1 MTSERP
7 ALIQAH
13 QEGRK
18 VMGEMVRG
26 AKFKVSGLKVL
37 GLGALS
43 LAFVLAGCQTAP
55 PASPPSQPVRLAAAQ
70 AAPEPAPQAEQQ
82 AAIDGPIDL
91 SAAHWSHLP
100 NGAQI
105 ASLYP
110 SEAAKTKLSGYAL
123 VHCQVRSSG
132 ALENCEALVERPAGF
147 GFGDATVRAAQY
159 FKLAAGA
166 YGPNASVDVPFSWA
180 LR

>member
-1 MTSERP
+1 
-7 ALIQAH
+7 
-13 QEGRK
+13 
-18 VMGEMVRG
+18 MGEMAQR
-26 AKFKVSGLKVL
+26 AKFKSL
-37 GLGALS
+37 GLRGLS
-43 LAFVLAGCQTAP
+43 LALAPLALVLAGCQTAP
-55 PASPPSQPVRLAAAQ
+55 PASPPPQPVALAAPP
-70 AAPEPAPQAEQQ
+70 AAPL
-82 AAIDGPIDL
+82 AAMDGPIDL
-91 SAAHWSHLP
+91 TAAHWTHLP

-110 SEAAKTKLSGYAL
+110 VEAAKTKLAGYAL

-147 GFGDATVRAAQY
+147 GFGDATVHAAQY

-166 YGPNASVDVPFSWA
+166 YGPNASVDVPFNWA

>member
-1 MTSERP
+1 
-7 ALIQAH
+7 
-13 QEGRK
+13 
-18 VMGEMVRG
+18 MGEMARRVNFG
-26 AKFKVSGLKVL
+26 AFGLC
-37 GLGALS
+37 GLS
-43 LAFVLAGCQTAP
+43 LAFALGGCQTA
-55 PASPPSQPVRLAAAQ
+55 SPPSLP
-70 AAPEPAPQAEQQ
+70 PPAPTHQ

-91 SAAHWSHLP
+91 SAAHWAHLP

-132 ALENCEALVERPAGF
+132 DLENCEALVEHPAGF
-147 GFGDATVRAAQY
+147 GFGDATVRVAQY

-166 YGPNASVDVPFSWA
+166 YGPDASVDVPFSWN

>member
-7 ALIQAH
+7 ALTQALR
-13 QEGRK
+13 EGRK
-18 VMGEMVRG
+18 VTGEMVRG
-26 AKFKVSGLKVL
+26 VKLKVSGP
-37 GLGALS
+37 GALS
-43 LAFVLAGCQTAP
+43 LVFVLAGCQTAP
-55 PASPPSQPVRLAAAQ
+55 STGAPPQSAALAAPQSVAQ
-70 AAPEPAPQAEQQ
+70 AAVQATQE
-82 AAIDGPIDL
+82 AAVDGPIDL

-110 SEAAKTKLSGYAL
+110 TEAAKTKLSGYAL

-132 ALENCEALVERPAGF
+132 DLENCEALVERPAGF

-166 YGPNASVDVPFSWA
+166 YGPNASVDVPFNWA